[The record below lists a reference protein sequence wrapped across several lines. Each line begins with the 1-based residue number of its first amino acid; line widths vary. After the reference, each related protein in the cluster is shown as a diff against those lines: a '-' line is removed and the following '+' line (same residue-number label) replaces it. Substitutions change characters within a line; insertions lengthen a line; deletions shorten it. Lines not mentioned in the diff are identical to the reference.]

1 MSRAGRRSMDRRA
14 FIFAV
19 AAVGLSTTPAIRAQP
34 RKPYH
39 VGVIY
44 EGGPYTAIVDGLSDG
59 CRELGLDLG
68 KDVFL
73 ELHDVHDRKVAGEAA
88 RALED
93 AKTDLLYTLGTSVTL
108 AVKDTTT
115 RIPVVFVSG
124 GDAVG
129 VGLAR
134 TLARPGGR
142 FTGIQYL
149 SVDLTAKRLEILREM
164 LPKLHRVVT
173 FYDPGNP
180 VAGIKETR
188 AAGRRLN
195 IEIVERPVTSV
206 AELKQSLEALGLRDA
221 DAYFYTPE
229 AMVLGE
235 ARLVIDAARAK
246 KLPTMFGELSLVTLG
261 ALASYGVNFYD
272 VGRSSAKYV
281 QRILTGTP
289 PNDLAIESISRY
301 GLGINLKTA
310 QELGITVP
318 QAVLLRADKVVE

>member
-1 MSRAGRRSMDRRA
+1 
-14 FIFAV
+14 
-19 AAVGLSTTPAIRAQP
+19 
-34 RKPYH
+34 
-39 VGVIY
+39 
-44 EGGPYTAIVDGLSDG
+44 
-59 CRELGLDLG
+59 
-68 KDVFL
+68 
-73 ELHDVHDRKVAGEAA
+73 
-88 RALED
+88 
-93 AKTDLLYTLGTSVTL
+93 
-108 AVKDTTT
+108 
-115 RIPVVFVSG
+115 
-124 GDAVG
+124 
-129 VGLAR
+129 
-134 TLARPGGR
+134 
-142 FTGIQYL
+142 
-149 SVDLTAKRLEILREM
+149 LREM